1 MRQSATDITALYVPQ
16 FKQFDLEL
24 KNQGAV
30 FTGDV
35 SNDRARGRAWVM
47 PLSSTCLVMEHY
59 IIPKNDMNLLEYTP
73 EPYAC
78 VSEISA
84 STLACMPEAGITP
97 ANLQPL
103 HGSQANNAICS
114 FIQDTCGE
122 EHSPLFAEQLYHSRS
137 VLFLPGYF
145 KELESLYPSEFNG
158 LFDAFAE
165 PWQEEAASVIRRTLS
180 RIDEGRAS
188 ATGGHLYMRGVVDAM
203 VAELARTATAA
214 KQAQQALGTRESGV
228 IVAKAIAAI
237 EQALNT
243 GACIS
248 LNELAEILY
257 VSRSKLCATFKAET
271 GESVG
276 AFMRRRRLERAQDAL
291 ANSSLSM
298 AQIARQLG
306 FPQQAA
312 FTQAFKQATGLSPTA
327 WRAKRQ

>member
-1 MRQSATDITALYVPQ
+1 
-16 FKQFDLEL
+16 
-24 KNQGAV
+24 
-30 FTGDV
+30 
-35 SNDRARGRAWVM
+35 
-47 PLSSTCLVMEHY
+47 
-59 IIPKNDMNLLEYTP
+59 
-73 EPYAC
+73 
-78 VSEISA
+78 
-84 STLACMPEAGITP
+84 
-97 ANLQPL
+97 
-103 HGSQANNAICS
+103 
-114 FIQDTCGE
+114 
-122 EHSPLFAEQLYHSRS
+122 
-137 VLFLPGYF
+137 
-145 KELESLYPSEFNG
+145 
-158 LFDAFAE
+158 
-165 PWQEEAASVIRRTLS
+165 
-180 RIDEGRAS
+180 
-188 ATGGHLYMRGVVDAM
+188 MRGVVDAM

-228 IVAKAIAAI
+228 IVAKAIATI